1 MCCIRRSSATPSND
15 AISLWGLTRGIA
27 GAFGAG
33 PPANIEVI
41 NEVRDEDG
49 AIARL
54 MNNPAREDAVFFA
67 LILDPDLDRLI

>member
-1 MCCIRRSSATPSND
+1 M
-15 AISLWGLTRGIA
+15 RGIA
-27 GAFGAG
+27 GAFGTG